1 MTAVPFTKIIKG
13 MTAVLGNRKENGC
26 LGKQSFGTTP
36 QTRCY
41 AFARLA
47 LRKQRVSAV
56 CGNATLVRSQRK
68 NVKIISLAL

>member
-56 CGNATLVRSQRK
+56 CGKCNARPFTK
-68 NVKIISLAL
+68 KDC